1 MGYTLV
7 ADDAVEEQPKPKYTL
22 ATDADEQSYLA
33 GLARSV
39 LGQGTFF
46 GLGDELAA
54 GVRAIGDETYDDALK
69 DERAKVAKFREDN
82 PKTAFV
88 GELAGGIATP
98 GLGLLTGAIKP
109 AATVLG
115 KVAQGAKLGG
125 GLGAA
130 YGYAS
135 GEGGDGSLGE
145 QIYNRGVSALK
156 GGAAGVALGA
166 AVPAAGAVAGGL
178 VQRAR
183 DAASPTIARMT
194 GGIEDAAD
202 EVIANRLRRAGTTAD
217 EAASD
222 LAQGQAATKFPN
234 SQATLPEMI
243 ADTSPA
249 MTKLGGSVYRAGNEA
264 NDIAAKALGE
274 RQGGDP
280 AAGLFG
286 KAKANDDPTNQYE
299 RLIDTFKRAYSVKS
313 KDFGKQTA
321 SIKNEQAVIG
331 NQDYKKAFAAQDNF
345 EQPLANTL
353 TVWHLK
359 ARDEP
364 GSAEQAALQK
374 ALNLFRRPDVSLT
387 SQALN
392 NRIDDMGAQIQTL
405 VDKAGEMAAA
415 GKDEAAQALLDKA
428 ARVDRDRGLVSKRLL
443 ESYSNIGNQPYPIDT
458 LKRFDLAKRTID
470 GMIGEEKNG
479 NVKRLLVQLK
489 NDMLDS
495 IHGGDRN
502 APTMN
507 LAYSEARNA
516 WGSKAELLEAL
527 DMGKNYMKPGSDITA
542 QDFAALTKP
551 QQTMFRLGVTKHME
565 GALGS
570 KAIGPNADF
579 TGVLRQPNVY
589 QKLRDITPQG
599 KTSGNLNELVRREAR
614 MSKTAGKISGNSATT
629 ERAADDVEFAGRDL
643 LGAAVEKYRSQPNL
657 VNLGLDLLRT
667 GAEQAFGFKDDM
679 ALALA
684 KRLFNADPQEQQV
697 ILARIQQRMGQQKT
711 AKFLDIVS
719 QASLAATSGAAGQI
733 GQGMAERRA
742 LSGGIGPRYDDNA
755 NLRVGQ

>member
-1 MGYTLV
+1 MGYTLI
-7 ADDAVEEQPKPKYTL
+7 AEDGLEEQPKPKYTL
-22 ATDADEQSYLA
+22 AEPADEQSYLA
-33 GLARSV
+33 GLARSA

-54 GVRAIGDETYDDALK
+54 GVRALGDDTYDEALK
-69 DERAKVAKFREDN
+69 DERAKVAQFRKEN
-82 PKTAFV
+82 PKTAFF

-115 KVAQGAKLGG
+115 RVAQGSKLGG
-125 GLGAA
+125 ALGAG
-130 YGYAS
+130 YGFAS
-135 GEGGDGSLGE
+135 GEGGDGPIE
-145 QIYNRGVSALK
+145 DQVYNRGVSALQ
-156 GGAAGVALGA
+156 GGAAGVLLGG
-166 AVPAAGAVAGGL
+166 AVPVAGAVAGGL

-183 DAASPTIARMT
+183 DAVSPTVARMT
-194 GGIEDAAD
+194 GGIESAAD

-217 EAASD
+217 EAATD
-222 LAQGQAATKFPN
+222 LAQGQAATKFQN
-234 SQATLPEMI
+234 SEATLPEMI

-264 NDIAAKALGE
+264 NAIATKALGE

-280 AAGLFG
+280 VSGLFG
-286 KAKANDDPTNQYE
+286 KAKMGDEPTNQYE

-321 SIKNEQAVIG
+321 AIKNEQAVIG
-331 NQDYKKAFAAQDNF
+331 NQDYNKAFAAQDNF
-345 EQPLANTL
+345 EAPLSNTL
-353 TVWHLK
+353 TAWNLK
-359 ARDEP
+359 VRDEP
-364 GSAEQAALQK
+364 GTAEQAALQK
-374 ALNLFRRPDVSLT
+374 ALNLFRRPDKSLT

-392 NRIDDMGAQIQTL
+392 NRIDDMGDQIQKL
-405 VDKAGEMAAA
+405 VDKAGDMAAA
-415 GKDEAAQALLDKA
+415 GNDEAAQALLDKA
-428 ARVDRDRGLVSKRLL
+428 ARVDRDRTLVGKRLQ

-458 LKRFDLAKRTID
+458 LKRFDLAKRSLD
-470 GMIGEEKNG
+470 GMIGEEKNK
-479 NVKRLLVQLK
+479 NVKRLLVELK
-489 NDMLDS
+489 HDMLDS

-502 APTMN
+502 NPTMN
-507 LAYSEARNA
+507 IPYSDARNA

-527 DMGKNYMKPGSDITA
+527 DMGKNYMAGGDVTA

-551 QQTMFRLGVTKHME
+551 QQAMFRLGVTKYLE
-565 GALGS
+565 GSLGG

-579 TGVLRQPNVY
+579 TGTLRKPNVY
-589 QKLRDITPQG
+589 GKLRDITPQG
-599 KTSGNLNELVRREAR
+599 KTSSNLNELVRREAR
-614 MSKTAGKISGNSATT
+614 ISRTSGKVTGNSATA
-629 ERAADDVEFAGRDL
+629 ERIADDIEFGGRDL

-657 VNLGLDLLRT
+657 VNLGLDLFRS

-684 KRLFNADPQEQQV
+684 KRLFSADPQEQQV
-697 ILARIQQRMGQQKT
+697 ILARIQQRMGQQRT

-733 GQGMAERRA
+733 GQGIAERRA
-742 LSGGIGPRYDDNA
+742 LTGGIGPRYDSNG